1 MCARTRDWLKPGN
14 SIHVSTC
21 PPAPPPG
28 KKAIDAGLARGS
40 RASGLSSMLGGFCIL
55 APTIDTR
62 PLGMSTKAK
71 PTPAKPAVNISALA
85 RHHRV
90 SRESLR
96 QWRRDGVDL
105 SNPAQLAD
113 RIARMHT
120 LGNASEA
127 LKRERLRKL
136 KADATLAELELAKR
150 RGDVIDAAIV
160 AELFQSLT
168 IAAIAQLKRLPCELP
183 GMLEGMDPAAM
194 QAALADFRDEA
205 IVAVRAAV
213 EGTFQRLEQKLPK
226 ESVE

>member
-1 MCARTRDWLKPGN
+1 
-14 SIHVSTC
+14 
-21 PPAPPPG
+21 
-28 KKAIDAGLARGS
+28 
-40 RASGLSSMLGGFCIL
+40 
-55 APTIDTR
+55 
-62 PLGMSTKAK
+62 MSTRAQ

-85 RHHRV
+85 RQHNV